1 MIAST
6 TSTTMRIPTSDS
18 FEWLPSSTS
27 GDAVPAWARSKPRKP
42 SEPRSWRSR
51 AAGSRSPSL
60 YDLGSGTRLERR
72 QVFDETGASEAEG
85 EVAWLDEQVE
95 LHVTGNGRVAANG
108 EADAAPT
115 AGVTSER
122 ASELASDHWR
132 ERAVVWRE
140 RALAAELVAKV
151 LQRNLNDLHA
161 TLEDLR
167 TRGEGHDRCAG
178 AGGGDS
184 PESVRNVAVAALRPR
199 LVRPVPPLTPWPRP
213 PSARR
218 STVRGRSWTTFR
230 VNSNR

>member
-1 MIAST
+1 M
-6 TSTTMRIPTSDS
+6 
-18 FEWLPSSTS
+18 
-27 GDAVPAWARSKPRKP
+27 
-42 SEPRSWRSR
+42 
-51 AAGSRSPSL
+51 
-60 YDLGSGTRLERR
+60 
-72 QVFDETGASEAEG
+72 FDETGASEAEG

-167 TRGEGHDRCAG
+167 REARAMTAAQELAAATHRKAS
-178 AGGGDS
+178 ATS
-184 PESVRNVAVAALRPR
+184 PWRRFVRDLYDQYLR
-199 LVRPVPPLTPWPRP
+199 
-213 PSARR
+213 
-218 STVRGRSWTTFR
+218 
-230 VNSNR
+230 